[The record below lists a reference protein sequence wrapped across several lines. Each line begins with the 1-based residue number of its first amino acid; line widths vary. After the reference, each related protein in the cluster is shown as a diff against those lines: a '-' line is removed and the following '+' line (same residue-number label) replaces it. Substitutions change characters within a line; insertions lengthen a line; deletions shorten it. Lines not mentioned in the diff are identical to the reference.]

1 MKLNKLISTVLAFA
15 ITFGTVACALPVFS
29 FNSSAAETEDER
41 EVNLSGAEI
50 AELYLN
56 QAFTSAQDKIDNDP
70 NMKLCAQ
77 NDYFALYANRYT
89 GEVYVKDKTSGQILA
104 TNPYYIGEDHISDTI
119 PKDLLSQISV
129 NFYGTDGA
137 TVIYNSYE
145 WAAARGQIK
154 LSKLSDS
161 SIRISYT
168 IGDTTTRYL
177 APNGISKKNFE
188 DLIMRPMQEKIAEMV
203 LEMLN
208 ERLGEYDSVKGY
220 ENQEVLTGY
229 IENAAGFAEKDFQ
242 SFIDAFDYFARLEER
257 IARGEGPKD
266 IIEDFVSWWEDAYKR
281 YKVLCN
287 NDYRLYSVFGSETR
301 DYNTLYA
308 MYALK
313 DPSAYTNETLR
324 EQVAKQ
330 YPATMKNYTDEN
342 PEYYPLYA
350 LDNTLTNAQK
360 KKIQNIIS
368 RFAPDYT
375 LDQMYADEQ
384 DTQLEP
390 DLEVNPVFRMS
401 LIYTITDEG
410 MTVRLP
416 ANSIF
421 YDETLYTIR
430 EITVLPYLG
439 MGDLN
444 NGGYIFYPD
453 GSGAIVDYDEFN
465 DKNVS
470 LSGDIYGQ
478 DHTFYAVTGAN
489 QENIYM
495 PVYGAV
501 SNQVTYTAVDF
512 QLSDPDNDIIVPLHI
527 SEETYKKGI
536 FEYTVM
542 TDYVGVDTGE
552 RDEEGNPVYEYYY
565 DYYYLTDSKQKV
577 YLPYSSETVN
587 LLDDNGKV
595 VKKLKKQYYKNAN
608 GEQIT
613 LNPLEPEHP
622 TLPSVVAT
630 DANPFVEHKY
640 TDGFFAII
648 EEGSAMSSMSMVING
663 ASQDY
668 ASIGPVFAPLPHDT
682 YEMSAKDVFTVVA
695 EQKYMDDLS
704 INFFLLTD
712 ETIKTEN
719 NINTTHTSSYVG
731 MANTYREY
739 LADLYDWNRLE
750 GLGNDLPL
758 YIETFGVMETLEKIL
773 SFPVYV
779 DVALT
784 SFEDV
789 QTMYKELEAAGIG
802 NVKFK
807 LTGYANGGV
816 YTRYPAKLKWERE
829 AGGKSGFRKL
839 LQFASD
845 YAAQGLQL
853 FPNFDFQYVT
863 YTGAFDG
870 IRIRKVT
877 ARTVDNRYAQKMTY
891 SPYLQEYN
899 AMMEGMIVAPNV
911 IAELYETFQRK
922 YKRYDIDTIALA
934 DIGKDLSSS
943 YDEDAYLLRE
953 DAMKVNADFL
963 AKVAENYQIMT
974 HGGNVYALANVK
986 FLLDAPVDSSHFR
999 ATSSTVPFFGMVMH
1013 GYLQYAGE
1021 AINESGNPS
1030 YELLRA
1036 IESGA
1041 SLYFILSY
1049 ANTNL
1054 MKDDML
1060 LNEYYSVNY
1069 QIWNKGYVYDDAG
1082 EYMHKIGKDA
1092 SGNDIWATIYYDD
1105 LMDAYYYE
1113 ENGTKVYKVDG
1124 ADIEPT
1130 KYVEGGDVY
1139 NYYNVLN
1146 EALGELQEFLIS
1158 DHRFIIGERVI
1169 TDDEELADRLSM
1181 EKDFKAILQNY
1192 VMEEQKSIIKD
1203 LEVLNDF
1210 YEASIEDLAVAYA
1223 TARYNSDSDAWAD
1236 AYVKAKAD
1244 MRADYELY
1252 KAYLVEYKGVDEFK
1266 NSTKNILLNL
1276 SNEFMLNRIGITDE
1290 DKAIQRTGQSY
1301 DCFEKVVEAVAK
1313 NGTVSVLA
1321 GQTIGVDIDYNALL
1335 GQAYREFGITEEQA
1349 SNLDDV
1355 VTFKNELKTIVDDL
1369 NDKYEADA
1377 GIVSGAEIVIKV
1389 TEIDFARAPEN
1400 TYVTDSEATD
1410 VDYASTIYTIDNN
1423 TIVMVTYTKGNET
1436 KTFVLNYN
1444 TFDVTVNLKG
1454 VVKTIKALGFEVV
1467 TD

>member
-29 FNSSAAETEDER
+29 FASSAAEAEDER
-41 EVNLSGAEI
+41 EVTLSGADI
-50 AELYLN
+50 AALSLN
-56 QAFTSAQDKIDNDP
+56 QVFTSSQDKIDNDP
-70 NMKLCAQ
+70 FMKLYAE
-77 NDYFALYANRYT
+77 NDHFELHANRYT
-89 GEVYVKDKTSGQILA
+89 GEVYVKDKASGQVMT
-104 TNPYYIGEDHISDTI
+104 TNPYYIGDDHISDTI
-119 PKDLLSQISV
+119 PKDLLSQLSI

-145 WAAARGQIK
+145 WAASRGQVK
-154 LSKLSDS
+154 LSLVENG
-161 SIRISYT
+161 IRLSYT

-188 DLIMRPMQEKIAEMV
+188 DLIMIPMQEKIAEMV

-208 ERLGEYDSVKGY
+208 ERLGEYDEAKQKY
-220 ENQEVLTGY
+220 ENQDVLTGY
-229 IENAAGFAEKDFQ
+229 IESAAGFAEKDFD
-242 SFIDAFDYFARLEER
+242 SFIAAFDYFARLAER
-257 IARGEGPKD
+257 TERGEAPKD
-266 IIEDFVSWWEDAYKR
+266 IIVDFVEWWEETYKR

-287 NDYRLYSVFGSETR
+287 NDYRLYSEFGTETR

-313 DPSAYTNETLR
+313 DPGSYNNPILR
-324 EQVAKQ
+324 DQVIKQ
-330 YPATMKNYTDEN
+330 YPATVKNYTDEN

-360 KKIQNIIS
+360 KKIQNIIA

-390 DLEVNPVFRMS
+390 ELEVNPVFRMS

-416 ANSIF
+416 SNSIF
-421 YDETLYTIR
+421 YDETRYTIR

-439 MGDLN
+439 MGNLDD
-444 NGGYIFYPD
+444 GGYIFYPD
-453 GSGAIVDYDEFN
+453 GSGAIVDYSDFS

-470 LSGDIYGQ
+470 LSGEIYGH

-501 SNQVTYTAVDF
+501 SNQFTYTAIDF
-512 QLSDPDNDIIVPLHI
+512 QTGKTLHV
-527 SEETYKKGI
+527 SEETYNKGI
-536 FEYTVM
+536 FEYTLM
-542 TDYVGVDTGE
+542 TDYVGVDTGAK
-552 RDEEGNPVYEYYY
+552 DEEGNPVYVYYY
-565 DYYYLTDSKQKV
+565 DYYYLTDSEQKV
-577 YLPYSSETVN
+577 YLPHSNETVD
-587 LLDDNGKV
+587 LLDKSGNLVKV
-595 VKKLKKQYYKNAN
+595 LKKQSYKNAK
-608 GEQIT
+608 GQSIT
-613 LNPLEPEHP
+613 LNPLEAEHP
-622 TLPSVVAT
+622 TLPAVTSGFEKHA
-630 DANPFVEHKY
+630 F
-640 TDGFFAII
+640 TDGFFAVI
-648 EEGSAMSSMSMVING
+648 EDGSAMSSMSMVING

-668 ASIGPVFAPLPHDT
+668 ASIGPVFVPLPHDT
-682 YEMSAKDVFTVVA
+682 YEMSAKDVFTVIA

-704 INFFLLTD
+704 ISFFLLTD
-712 ETIKTEN
+712 ESIAAEK

-731 MANTYREY
+731 MANVYRDY
-739 LADLYDWNRLE
+739 LADLYDWQRLE
-750 GLGNDLPL
+750 GLGDELPL
-758 YIETFGVMETLEKIL
+758 YLETFGVMETLKKIL
-773 SFPVYV
+773 TFPVYV

-807 LTGYANGGV
+807 LTGYANGGM
-816 YTRYPAKLKWERE
+816 YSRYPAKLKWERE

-839 LQFASD
+839 LEFATD

-863 YTGAFDG
+863 YTGTFDG
-870 IRIRKVT
+870 IRIRKVS

-899 AMMEGMIVAPNV
+899 SNVEGLIVAPNV
-911 IAELYETFQRK
+911 ISEIYEAFNRK
-922 YKRYDIDTIALA
+922 YQRYNNNAIALA

-963 AKVAENYQIMT
+963 AQVAKNYQIMT

-1021 AINESGNPS
+1021 AINESGNPG

-1054 MKDDML
+1054 MKDDMM

-1069 QIWNKGYVYDDAG
+1069 QIWNKGYIYDDAG
-1082 EYMHKIGKDA
+1082 EYLHRIGKDA
-1092 SGNDIWATIYYDD
+1092 AGKDIWVSIYYDD
-1105 LMDAYYYE
+1105 AADAYYYE
-1113 ENGTKVYKVDG
+1113 ANGTKVYELDG
-1124 ADIEPT
+1124 KAIEPT

-1139 NYYNVLN
+1139 KYYTTLN
-1146 EALGELQEFLIS
+1146 EALGGLQEFLIS
-1158 DHRFIIGERVI
+1158 DHRFITGERVI
-1169 TDDEELADRLSM
+1169 TAREELADRLSM
-1181 EKDFKAILQNY
+1181 EEDFLSILENY
-1192 VMEEQKSIIKD
+1192 VKDEEAARIKD
-1203 LEVLNDF
+1203 LEALNDF
-1210 YEASIEDLAVAYA
+1210 YEASVEDLAVAYA

-1244 MRADYELY
+1244 MRTDYELY

-1266 NSTKNILLNL
+1266 NATKNITLNL
-1276 SNEFMLNRIGITDE
+1276 SNAYILTLIGITEE
-1290 DKAIQRTGQSY
+1290 DKAIQRTGESY
-1301 DCFEKVVEAVAK
+1301 DCFEKVVAAVA

-1321 GQTIGVDIDYNALL
+1321 GQKIGVSVDGAALL
-1335 GQAYREFGITEEQA
+1335 MQALDEFGITEEQA
-1349 SNLDDV
+1349 NTLEDV
-1355 VTFKNELKTIVDDL
+1355 TAFKNELSALVAKL
-1369 NDKYEADA
+1369 NEKEADA
-1377 GIVSGAEIVIKV
+1377 GIVSGAEIVIEV

-1400 TYVTDSEATD
+1400 TYVTDSDATD
-1410 VDYASTIYTIDNN
+1410 ADYASTIYTIDNN
-1423 TIVMVTYTKGNET
+1423 TIVMVTYTKGSET

-1444 TFDVTVNLKG
+1444 TFDVTVKLNG
-1454 VVKTIKALGFEVV
+1454 QEQTIKALGFAVV
-1467 TD
+1467 YDTTN